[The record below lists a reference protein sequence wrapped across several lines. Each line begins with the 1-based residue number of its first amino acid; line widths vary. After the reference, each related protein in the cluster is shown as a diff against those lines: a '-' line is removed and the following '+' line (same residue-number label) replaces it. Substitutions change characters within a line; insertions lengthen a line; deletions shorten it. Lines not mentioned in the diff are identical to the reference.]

1 MWNGRNKDVERLL
14 KLRGQQ
20 CPFSDEV
27 CTKVRR
33 DPRTARSH
41 GPMPSSLVIT
51 REKISGKVKISG
63 SDANIKVFE
72 ENRTKQNRPIFQ
84 NGKSW
89 FSNVKWGASSQI
101 GPNDHRKDVTHF
113 MILVK
118 IFFR

>member
-1 MWNGRNKDVERLL
+1 M
-14 KLRGQQ
+14 
-20 CPFSDEV
+20 
-27 CTKVRR
+27 
-33 DPRTARSH
+33 
-41 GPMPSSLVIT
+41 IT
-51 REKISGKVKISG
+51 REKISDKVKFSG

-89 FSNVKWGASSQI
+89 FTNVKWGASSQI
-101 GPNDHRKDVTHF
+101 GPNNHRKNAPHF